1 MAGFLVGA
9 NSAFSRLALS
19 NGNIASLRLLF
30 NENLFLRQIFS
41 LRKMM
46 GFPYFLPLARQEA
59 KMQRGTRNCI
69 FLILLRFFSK
79 SSHFRCLFCLPTL
92 TIFLLVVPCQ
102 VVDIPH
108 LVQLFVRRKLGGNVC
123 PIKVGY
129 VSLRSTVQRSL
140 YVGMCVPELFIGHP
154 LRGF

>member
-19 NGNIASLRLLF
+19 NGNIAPLRLLF

-69 FLILLRFFSK
+69 FLILLRFVLKIIPFC
-79 SSHFRCLFCLPTL
+79 HTFCLTALP
-92 TIFLLVVPCQ
+92 IFLLVVPCQ

-108 LVQLFVRRKLGGNVC
+108 LVQLFVRLKLGGNVR

-129 VSLRSTVQRSL
+129 VPLRGTVKRSL
-140 YVGMCVPELFIGHP
+140 YVGM
-154 LRGF
+154 